1 LARRYSMDRK
11 NYRTFSEGKIGEMK
25 VRNRLVRS
33 ATFDGAVFREN
44 RVPDS
49 TLALYRE
56 LAAGGVGL
64 VVAGPVLAFS
74 RQSDGTDGADADS
87 GYSYVRVPGFGT
99 IAEAV
104 HQTDGECRVVAQ
116 LWGQISLGPSEGISL
131 YTGRAVR
138 ELLQSEIEKIVDC
151 YAMAIADM
159 KLMGFDGVQLHA
171 SLGLGTLSYF
181 LSPYT
186 NHRTDRYGGSAS
198 HRARIIADIVTRSQ
212 EQAGDFPI
220 IALITS
226 TENVEGGIDGE
237 EFPAIAEAVA
247 QTGVDAIQVTGI
259 PWARRGRR
267 ENRQPYF
274 LKYVE
279 RIDLSCPVILVG
291 GIRNVEQIEAMIE
304 SGVADFAAL
313 CRPLICEPDL
323 PNRWLRGRGDD
334 EAACMSCDS
343 CSYALH
349 VMRLPHVVCLFKHDR
364 ENYAAAQ
371 GMIVAQDGNPAFLKR
386 RP

>member
-1 LARRYSMDRK
+1 MDRK
-11 NYRTFSEGKIGEMK
+11 DYRTFSEGTIGQMR

-33 ATFDGAVFREN
+33 ATYDGAVMREN

-49 TLALYRE
+49 TRALYRE
-56 LAAGGVGL
+56 LADGGVGL
-64 VVAGPVLAFS
+64 VVAGPVFAFS
-74 RQSDGTDGADADS
+74 RQSEGIDRADTHS
-87 GYSYVRVPGFGT
+87 GYTYVRVPSFST

-116 LWGQISLGPSEGISL
+116 LWGHINLGPSDGTSL
-131 YTGRAVR
+131 YTGKPVR
-138 ELLQSEIEKIVDC
+138 ELSPSEIEQIVDC

-159 KLMGFDGVQLHA
+159 QQMGFDGVQLHA

-198 HRARIIADIVTRSQ
+198 RRARIIADIVSRSR
-212 EQAGDFPI
+212 EQAGKFPI

-226 TENVEGGIDGE
+226 TENVEGGIDGQ
-237 EFPAIAEAVA
+237 EFPAIAEAVSQA
-247 QTGVDAIQVTGI
+247 GVDAIQVTGR
-259 PWARRGRR
+259 PWARRGLQ
-267 ENRQPYF
+267 ENRHPYF
-274 LKYVE
+274 LKYIEEMDV
-279 RIDLSCPVILVG
+279 DCPVILVG
-291 GIRNVEQIEAMIE
+291 GIRNVEQIETVIV

-323 PNRWLRGRGDD
+323 PNRWLHGKGSD
-334 EAACMSCDS
+334 EAECISCDS

-349 VMRLPHVVCLFKHDR
+349 EMRRPHVVCLYKHDE
-364 ENYAAAQ
+364 ENHAAAQ
-371 GMIVAQDGNPAFLKR
+371 AVFAAREGNPAFVKR

>member
-1 LARRYSMDRK
+1 MDRK
-11 NYRTFSEGKIGEMK
+11 HFRMFSEGTIGEMK

-33 ATFDGAVFREN
+33 ATFDGAVMREN
-44 RVPDS
+44 QVPDS

-74 RQSDGTDGADADS
+74 RQSGGTEGTDTDL
-87 GYSYVRVPGFGT
+87 GYSYVRVPSFSK

-104 HQTDGECRVVAQ
+104 HQADGECRVVAQ

-131 YTGRAVR
+131 YTGEAVR
-138 ELLQSEIEKIVDC
+138 ELSPGEIEEIVDC
-151 YAMAIADM
+151 YAIAIADM

-171 SLGLGTLSYF
+171 SIGLGTLSYF

-186 NHRTDRYGGSAS
+186 NHRTDRYGGSTS
-198 HRARIIADIVTRSQ
+198 RRARIIADIVARSR
-212 EQAGDFPI
+212 EQAGHFPI
-220 IALITS
+220 IAIITS
-226 TENVEGGIDGE
+226 TENVEGGIDDE

-247 QTGVDAIQVTGI
+247 QAGVDAIQVTGR
-259 PWARRGRR
+259 PPGRRGLQ

-279 RIDLSCPVILVG
+279 QLDLDCPVILVG
-291 GIRNVEQIEAMIE
+291 GIRNVEQIETMIE

-323 PNRWLRGRGDD
+323 PSRWLHGKGND
-334 EAACMSCDS
+334 EAECIS
-343 CSYALH
+343 CSSCGYALH
-349 VMRLPHVVCLFKHDR
+349 VMRRPHVVCLFRHDQ
-364 ENYAAAQ
+364 ENYRRAQEYFAAS
-371 GMIVAQDGNPAFLKR
+371 GG
-386 RP
+386 

>member
-1 LARRYSMDRK
+1 MDKK
-11 NYRTFSEGKIGEMK
+11 NYRTFSQGTIGNMK

-33 ATFDGAVFREN
+33 ATYDGVVMREN
-44 RVPDS
+44 QVPDS

-74 RQSDGTDGADADS
+74 RQSDSTDGADTEL
-87 GYSYVRVPGFGT
+87 GYAYVRVPSFSK

-116 LWGQISLGPSEGISL
+116 LMGQVSLGPSEGISL
-131 YTGRAVR
+131 YVGAAVR
-138 ELLQSEIEKIVDC
+138 ELSPSEMEQIVDC

-159 KLMGFDGVQLHA
+159 KRMGFDGVQLHA

-198 HRARIIADIVTRSQ
+198 HRAKIIADIVARSR
-212 EQAGDFPI
+212 EQAGNFPI

-226 TENVEGGIDGE
+226 TENVEGGIDGK
-237 EFPAIAEAVA
+237 EFPAIAEAIA
-247 QTGVDAIQVTGI
+247 QAGVDAIQVTGR
-259 PWARRGRR
+259 PWGKRGLQ

-274 LKYVE
+274 RKYVE
-279 RIDLSCPVILVG
+279 QIDLDCPVILVG
-291 GIRNVEQIEAMIE
+291 GIRNVEQIETMIE
-304 SGVADFAAL
+304 SGVGDFAAL

-323 PNRWLRGRGDD
+323 PNRWLYGKGSD
-334 EAACMSCDS
+334 EAECLSCDS

-349 VMRLPHVVCLFKHDR
+349 VMRQPHVVCLYKHDK
-364 ENYAAAQ
+364 ENHAAAQ
-371 GMIVAQDGNPAFLKR
+371 AMIAAHDGNPAFLHR